1 MSLLLSI
8 GVVSFANADA
18 GIKSF
23 EISEEEEIRFR
34 EEKGIPLPTKEVIP
48 VEKRIVE
55 SVQLLNKESKKNKD
69 GSEEIVAYY
78 RPTFKDTKEAKKML
92 KELENKKN
100 ASKITNSEL
109 ELDSATIGTRSLV
122 PPEEGDFRVYINKTS
137 IDFKDN
143 IGAYN
148 DKYYNYLLNEAVY
161 DFAGLGAS
169 TKSGPV
175 IGYFFGLVLDDIE
188 DGHKGSGNAFAMDR
202 TVTKWGQIYTNGSW
216 IDYYHGYQEEIY
228 WEHSIFSYTSD
239 GTQIDHDNRPY
250 YPGNNYMP
258 IIWKPTQNFHDTDE
272 IYSISL
278 NNYLNNTFVYYD
290 GDDHSNLT
298 NDWKTRGQFDYTP
311 Q

>member
-1 MSLLLSI
+1 MKKIISLVLVMSLLLSI

-34 EEKGIPLPTKEVIP
+34 EERGIPLPTKEVIP

-55 SVQLLNKESKKNKD
+55 SVQLINKESKKNKD

-92 KELENKKN
+92 KEL
-100 ASKITNSEL
+100 
-109 ELDSATIGTRSLV
+109 D
-122 PPEEGDFRVYINKTS
+122 
-137 IDFKDN
+137 
-143 IGAYN
+143 
-148 DKYYNYLLNEAVY
+148 
-161 DFAGLGAS
+161 
-169 TKSGPV
+169 
-175 IGYFFGLVLDDIE
+175 
-188 DGHKGSGNAFAMDR
+188 
-202 TVTKWGQIYTNGSW
+202 
-216 IDYYHGYQEEIY
+216 
-228 WEHSIFSYTSD
+228 WEHAIFHYTSD
-239 GTQIDHDNRPY
+239 GTQIGYDNRSY
-250 YPGNNYMP
+250 YPSNNYMP

-278 NNYLNNTFVYYD
+278 NNYLNSTSVYFD
-290 GDDHSNLT
+290 RDDHSNLT